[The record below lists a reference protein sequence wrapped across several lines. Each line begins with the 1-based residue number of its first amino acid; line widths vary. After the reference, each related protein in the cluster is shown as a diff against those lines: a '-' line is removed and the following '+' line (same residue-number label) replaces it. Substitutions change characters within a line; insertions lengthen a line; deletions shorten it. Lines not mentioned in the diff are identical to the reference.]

1 MKKFLK
7 FVIGIAILGSLG
19 VTFLPLVRVAGVEFS
34 TSELLAAAGGKTVE
48 MDYED
53 LKSIALNNLAEISER
68 YHEELLPYLLRAGI
82 LLVVIVAAAA
92 LTMTLAPKIA
102 YYISLLAAAV
112 VGCCTAYLFVQVKGG
127 LDEIESALG
136 LDSDR
141 IYRMMGGI
149 QFETLTLTL
158 WCLVWLLVLV
168 LSVYG
173 IMTVRREQSVQPG
186 VIPGEQPPRP
196 PLTPPRDL
204 TPPIMWDPP
213 RATYY
218 NFQGAVVSR
227 NAFYGKRV
235 YPLQERMEVFFAEEN
250 GVVYITKFPGAN
262 TFAGVYF
269 VKDYQE
275 YCIDVY
281 EPRSVYLVSGQPLG
295 PNRRYYLPR
304 GMEIYLKEQRFL
316 FKLA

>member
-19 VTFLPLVRVAGVEFS
+19 VVFLPLVRVAGLVEFS
-34 TSELLAAAGGKTVE
+34 ISELLAAAGGKTVE
-48 MDYED
+48 MDYDD
-53 LKSIALNNLAEISER
+53 LKSVALNNLAEISER
-68 YHEELLPYLLRAGI
+68 YHEELSPYLLMAGI
-82 LLVVIVAAAA
+82 FLVVIVAAAA

-112 VGCCTAYLFVQVKGG
+112 VGCCTVYLFVQVKSG

-136 LDSDR
+136 LGS
-141 IYRMMGGI
+141 YRMVEVI

-168 LSVYG
+168 LSAYG
-173 IMTVRREQSVQPG
+173 IMTVRRERPIRTG
-186 VIPGEQPPRP
+186 VIPDFPPMAPVVP
-196 PLTPPRDL
+196 PVTLGPGT
-204 TPPIMWDPP
+204 MK
-213 RATYY
+213 TYY
-218 NFQGAVVSR
+218 ESFQGAVVSR
-227 NAFYGKRV
+227 NSFYGKRV

-262 TFAGVYF
+262 ILAGVYF